1 MLVRPYASA
10 HQQES
15 TPPEGSA
22 VKEIGCGAIPSPV
35 SHVPYVLSLPAH
47 SLPAMSD
54 DDSSDGIPMSEFLGC
69 MADGFDAETGVFD
82 GFGSLSETA
91 SHVTSPV
98 GTVRR
103 LIETAGLTREH
114 RFVDL
119 GCGRGA
125 VNNVVAELVGC
136 RCLGVD
142 LSRTELDVAE
152 EDARARGVEGLV
164 RYEVARVEDATPL
177 IERFAAGDGGGAAGG
192 VGGGENG
199 GVGEGAEGATGATGA
214 TGAGIVGAGGE
225 GGSEGGGRGGG
236 VADLGNTVIYIYL
249 VPKQMESKWMRD
261 LVVPLLEAGAR
272 VLLNMYYPKDG
283 HWPYLHAEDTQH
295 QLRLYWKGAGGE
307 EEGGESKVQQQQS
320 TLQGDT

>member
-1 MLVRPYASA
+1 
-10 HQQES
+10 
-15 TPPEGSA
+15 
-22 VKEIGCGAIPSPV
+22 
-35 SHVPYVLSLPAH
+35 
-47 SLPAMSD
+47 MSD

-177 IERFAAGDGGGAAGG
+177 IERFAAGDGGDAR
-192 VGGGENG
+192 
-199 GVGEGAEGATGATGA
+199 
-214 TGAGIVGAGGE
+214 GE
-225 GGSEGGGRGGG
+225 GGQPLGPAAFTQPDGLLLGQMAEAGGGRCAAITID
-236 VADLGNTVIYIYL
+236 ADM
-249 VPKQMESKWMRD
+249 KQLHVCGS
-261 LVVPLLEAGAR
+261 LEADVGNA
-272 VLLNMYYPKDG
+272 VATVGIVEVFAL
-283 HWPYLHAEDTQH
+283 
-295 QLRLYWKGAGGE
+295 
-307 EEGGESKVQQQQS
+307 QQS
-320 TLQGDT
+320 

>member
-1 MLVRPYASA
+1 
-10 HQQES
+10 
-15 TPPEGSA
+15 
-22 VKEIGCGAIPSPV
+22 
-35 SHVPYVLSLPAH
+35 
-47 SLPAMSD
+47 MSD

-164 RYEVARVEDATPL
+164 RYEMARVEDATPL
-177 IERFAAGDGGGAAGG
+177 IERFAAGDGGGA
-192 VGGGENG
+192 EG
-199 GVGEGAEGATGATGA
+199 GVGEGENGGAGVCAEGA

-225 GGSEGGGRGGG
+225 GGSEGSGRGGG

-249 VPKQMESKWMRD
+249 VPKQMESTWMRD
-261 LVVPLLEAGAR
+261 LVVTLLEAGAR
-272 VLLNMYYPKDG
+272 VLLNMYYPKD
-283 HWPYLHAEDTQH
+283 WPYLHAEDTQH

-320 TLQGDT
+320 TLQGNT